1 VSRTPIYR
9 FTNRCFYHGLLAGK
23 PWAAYVGAGPALN
36 IYSFSDDRG
45 RGRDDTE
52 AGGGFNILVGAE
64 HDDGLFGEFK
74 IGVSDSPD
82 LKLMVGY
89 SFR

>member
-1 VSRTPIYR
+1 MSVPLRRATGIDPI
-9 FTNRCFYHGLLAGK
+9 
-23 PWAAYVGAGPALN
+23 
-36 IYSFSDDRG
+36 
-45 RGRDDTE
+45 
-52 AGGGFNILVGAE
+52 GAE
-64 HDDGLFGEFK
+64 HDGGLFGEFK